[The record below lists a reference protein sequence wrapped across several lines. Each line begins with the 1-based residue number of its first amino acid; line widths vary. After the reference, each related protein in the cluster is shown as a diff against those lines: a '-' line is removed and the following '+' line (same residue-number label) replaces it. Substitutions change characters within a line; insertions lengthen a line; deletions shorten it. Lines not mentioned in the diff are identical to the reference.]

1 MTAILAFLLFT
12 TLGARI
18 PTDAEIAGRIEASI
32 REQYQPDAVT
42 VTVRRRTPL
51 STTMEEVEIRISGFR
66 ATSFPFLAT
75 GPAQT
80 QVAMAAAA
88 PLALV
93 GGERGEMTL
102 VANLTPDRKPA
113 KMMRV
118 VQGRLICERF
128 VLQSLP
134 VQRIELTATEAR
146 IPRDAAETGKLSI
159 AAADRLEGYVLLN
172 QTGVTTFLRTLDT
185 LPITDP
191 VVTFTN
197 ERATITGSMPWVVRV
212 PIEVNGTVG
221 VRDGA
226 VLYLDQ
232 PTLKFS
238 IVNVPQFIADRVLQ
252 GVNPL
257 VDLNAALHL
266 TTPLTLTRATL
277 GEGTLRLEGTMAFP
291 KPE

>member
-1 MTAILAFLLFT
+1 
-12 TLGARI
+12 
-18 PTDAEIAGRIEASI
+18 
-32 REQYQPDAVT
+32 
-42 VTVRRRTPL
+42 
-51 STTMEEVEIRISGFR
+51 
-66 ATSFPFLAT
+66 
-75 GPAQT
+75 
-80 QVAMAAAA
+80 
-88 PLALV
+88 
-93 GGERGEMTL
+93 
-102 VANLTPDRKPA
+102 
-113 KMMRV
+113 
-118 VQGRLICERF
+118 
-128 VLQSLP
+128 
-134 VQRIELTATEAR
+134 
-146 IPRDAAETGKLSI
+146 
-159 AAADRLEGYVLLN
+159 
-172 QTGVTTFLRTLDT
+172 
-185 LPITDP
+185 
-191 VVTFTN
+191 
-197 ERATITGSMPWVVRV
+197 VRV